1 MQSVRMRLLRSG
13 GAGALLSIVAAA
25 VLRGGEAPETAL
37 HAAVCEVLVDGHV
50 ACSGFFVD
58 PGGRCLTC
66 AHGVA
71 AGKTIEVLLNDGR
84 RLRAALAGMDVGADT
99 AVLAVEGLGAG
110 GVACLKLAAEA
121 PRVGAALRLA
131 GTALYRRRL
140 VLAGT
145 VARADASFEYNPD
158 LKTYVEVFY
167 VDAMTA
173 HGTSGGPWLD
183 GEGRVVGLQS
193 GGISL
198 NGAFCGVAFVVPARL
213 LLPMAERPAGAPAR
227 GDIGAACDELWEL
240 PPATVKRFSGI
251 AAEGLL
257 VCRVLKGGACD
268 KAGVACGELIVGL
281 DGRPCRFRE
290 DFVRAIRGRAP
301 GRTLELAVVR
311 ERQGALVRETA
322 VLTLADAR
330 EALSLPPK

>member
-1 MQSVRMRLLRSG
+1 MQSVRVRLLRP
-13 GAGALLSIVAAA
+13 GAASALLSIVAAA
-25 VLRGGEAPETAL
+25 ALRGGEVPGSAF

-71 AGKTIEVLLNDGR
+71 AGKSIEVLLNDGR
-84 RLRAALAGMDVGADT
+84 RLRAALAGMDAGADT
-99 AVLAVEGLGAG
+99 AVLAVEGLGPG
-110 GVACLKLAAEA
+110 GSPCLKLAAET

-145 VARADASFEYNPD
+145 VARAESSFEYNPE

-173 HGTSGGPWLD
+173 QGTSGGPWLD

-193 GGISL
+193 GGIAL
-198 NGAFCGVAFVVPARL
+198 NGAFCGVAFVVPGRL
-213 LLPMAERPAGAPAR
+213 LRPMAERPVETPAR

-240 PPATVKRFSGI
+240 PPATVKRFSDF

-268 KAGVACGELIVGL
+268 KAGMAGGELIVGL
-281 DGRPCRFRE
+281 NGRPCRFRE
-290 DFVRAIRGRAP
+290 DFVRAVRGRAP
-301 GRTLELAVVR
+301 GQTIELEVVR
-311 ERQGALVRETA
+311 ERQGALVRESA
-322 VLTLADAR
+322 VVTLADAR
-330 EALSLPPK
+330 EAPFLAPK